1 MAVSKIQGI
10 VRFHSAMQPGKWLY
24 DNVELRKYNGNFF
37 WYSEHHGRTSISG
50 KTRGAAL
57 RHARTV
63 WNSNGHT
70 FFLRSI

>member
-1 MAVSKIQGI
+1 MAVSKTQAV
-10 VRFHSAMQPGKWLY
+10 VRYQSIMRHEFLY
-24 DNVELRKYNGNFF
+24 DNVELRQSHGQFF
-37 WYSEHHGRTSISG
+37 WYSVHHGRTQIGG
-50 KTRGAAL
+50 KTRAAAL